1 MRHACQARIQIKE
14 SVGRS
19 SDQRQGVFH
28 VTLSTG
34 ATRRPRQAKASR
46 KVAAWERKLVA
57 AELRQTLASLGHP
70 ARLKLLIELL
80 NGPAVYQS
88 LRRVTR
94 MAPGPLYH
102 HINQLRI
109 AGLIRP
115 KERNLYE
122 LTRGGRNLI
131 LVTAAAGGLFKD
143 RRARVPTDR

>member
-1 MRHACQARIQIKE
+1 MKNTGQATIRIRE
-14 SVGRS
+14 SIGRS
-19 SDQRQGVFH
+19 SDRRQGVFRI
-28 VTLSTG
+28 TLNARDRSTP
-34 ATRRPRQAKASR
+34 RREPVPEKT
-46 KVAAWERKLVA
+46 AAWERKLVG

-70 ARLKLLIELL
+70 VRLKVLIELL
-80 NGPAVYQS
+80 SGPAVYQS
-88 LRRVTR
+88 LKRVTR

-131 LVTAAAGGLFKD
+131 LVTAAAASLFKD
-143 RRARVPTDR
+143 RRSRITIDG